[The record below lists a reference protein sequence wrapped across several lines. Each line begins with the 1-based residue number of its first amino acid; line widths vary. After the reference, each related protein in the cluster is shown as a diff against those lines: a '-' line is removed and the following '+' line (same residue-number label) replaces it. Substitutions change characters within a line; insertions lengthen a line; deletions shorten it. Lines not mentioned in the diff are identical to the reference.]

1 MIPYYFFFGFLFFI
15 SFYDLIKTDIKFSKK
30 IEDLLYIILWLVLI
44 FFIGFRY
51 KMANDWYNYEG
62 LVRNIEPLNQV
73 LWGNAPVFHST
84 KGVEFG
90 FMVLCSFINLFFSS
104 SVVALQAL
112 TAIVSIFCYSVLI
125 SVTKKE
131 TIIPHKFI
139 FLSIFISL
147 TMFREF
153 DVLRQSIAL
162 YMFLISIKYFNNSF
176 FKYSLI
182 NIVGSFFHISAL
194 IFIPFYFVF
203 KIKFHR
209 LFILALLIMY
219 MLSMVIHFSFVTALT
234 DRLSNYF
241 PELIFVQKLY
251 KTTVMGEPS
260 SSISSVGLV
269 YVIFLVL
276 LFFNYRKIDFDNYK
290 IRLFINVFLVFI
302 LINVLFSDAK
312 EVADR
317 FSYYFYI
324 GLAFVFVYVIQF
336 IRKDIVI
343 PYLFLIMGFPIIR
356 FSRIMA
362 NPEAASVNLPYRNY
376 FFITPDDDT
385 KILINWKEKNEK

>member
-1 MIPYYFFFGFLFFI
+1 MIPYYIFFGFLFLI
-15 SFYDLIKTDIKFSKK
+15 SFYDLIKADIRFSKR
-30 IEDLLYIILWLVLI
+30 IEDLIYLVLWCALV

-62 LVRNIEPLNQV
+62 MIRNIEPLNRV
-73 LWGNAPVFHST
+73 VMGDAPFFHSI

-90 FMVLCSFINLFFSS
+90 FMLLCSFINLFFDS
-104 SVVALQAL
+104 SVAALQAL
-112 TAIVSIFCYSVLI
+112 TAIVSIFCYSILI
-125 SVTKKE
+125 GVTRKE
-131 TIIPHKFI
+131 TIISHKFI
-139 FLSIFISL
+139 FLSVFISL

-176 FKYSLI
+176 LKYSFL
-182 NIVGSFFHISAL
+182 NILGSFFHISAL
-194 IFIPFYFVF
+194 IFIPSYFVF
-203 KIKFHR
+203 KIKFGR
-209 LFILALLIMY
+209 LFILFLLVMY
-219 MLSMVIHFSFVTALT
+219 MLSMVIHFSFITEIT

-251 KTTVMGEPS
+251 KTAMMGEPS
-260 SSISSVGLV
+260 GSVSIVGLL
-269 YVIFLVL
+269 YVVFLVL
-276 LFFNYRKIDFDNYK
+276 LFFNYRKIAFDNYK

-302 LINVLFSDAK
+302 LINILFSDAK
-312 EVADR
+312 EIADR

-343 PYLFLIMGFPIIR
+343 PYIVLIMGFPALR
-356 FSRIMA
+356 FSRVMV
-362 NPEAASVNLPYRNY
+362 NPETASVNIPYRNY
-376 FFITPDDDT
+376 FFVTPDDDIN
-385 KILINWKEKNEK
+385 ILINWKAKNEN